1 MDPKKANDILAK
13 QLPGYELVEEVTAPE
28 TPDSD
33 TQAHPS
39 LKTWSKFGAGT
50 RPRSDAKRDKLAAL
64 REKFLGGARPAAA
77 EAPPPADTAPAPD
90 ADPGDCAM
98 LLVKKKGSNA
108 KPKAVFVENGK
119 IITRQG

>member
-33 TQAHPS
+33 TQTRPS

-77 EAPPPADTAPAPD
+77 EAPPPAAD

>member
-1 MDPKKANDILAK
+1 MDAKKANDILAK

-28 TPDSD
+28 TPDPD
-33 TQAHPS
+33 TQARPS

-64 REKFLGGARPAAA
+64 REKFLGEARPAAA
-77 EAPPPADTAPAPD
+77 EAPPAADTAPPAD
-90 ADPGDCAM
+90 AGDCAM

>member
-1 MDPKKANDILAK
+1 MDAKKANDILAK

-28 TPDSD
+28 TADSD
-33 TQAHPS
+33 TQARPS
-39 LKTWSKFGAGT
+39 LETWSKFGAGT
-50 RPRSDAKRDKLAAL
+50 RPRSDAKREKLAAL
-64 REKFLGGARPAAA
+64 REKFLGARPAAA
-77 EAPPPADTAPAPD
+77 EAPPPADTAPAAD